1 MPGLER
7 KTCCKHPSWTDFG
20 ASPGSSKLVPMPCV
34 HGHCHVWPWLIEFS
48 GVALTC
54 FTRDRLEERG
64 VERRSTRRSSLKG
77 WERAVVSQTNI
88 GIVSKAVL
96 GKLLRDG
103 EVHTGFSK
111 HIGIF
116 LKWTELFHAFLLDY
130 FSGWITYKNWRTRS
144 ARCSRQLFIQCN
156 ESGNLCVPESDG
168 AVCRCWWIKGVSAWC
183 QRVVCARPP
192 AWVGHCRCRC
202 VTVMSFPFLFHI
214 TDALTRI
221 VTHTAK
227 FARVLVRSHAC
238 VQVMHRSELL
248 ELSLYLLFISLSVF
262 AGIKR
267 RTIIEYHRVA
277 FMKEQIEQ
285 GTVIILTPLPSESI
299 AAWPVLRVAKLYM
312 HWKFRTDNFD
322 NNEIF
327 VKLHWCIMYI

>member
-1 MPGLER
+1 
-7 KTCCKHPSWTDFG
+7 
-20 ASPGSSKLVPMPCV
+20 
-34 HGHCHVWPWLIEFS
+34 
-48 GVALTC
+48 
-54 FTRDRLEERG
+54 
-64 VERRSTRRSSLKG
+64 
-77 WERAVVSQTNI
+77 
-88 GIVSKAVL
+88 
-96 GKLLRDG
+96 
-103 EVHTGFSK
+103 
-111 HIGIF
+111 
-116 LKWTELFHAFLLDY
+116 
-130 FSGWITYKNWRTRS
+130 
-144 ARCSRQLFIQCN
+144 
-156 ESGNLCVPESDG
+156 
-168 AVCRCWWIKGVSAWC
+168 
-183 QRVVCARPP
+183 
-192 AWVGHCRCRC
+192 
-202 VTVMSFPFLFHI
+202 MSFPFLFHV

-312 HWKFRTDNFD
+312 H
-322 NNEIF
+322 
-327 VKLHWCIMYI
+327 

>member
-1 MPGLER
+1 MREGCCQSDKHWHCFKGSVGEASERWGSAYGL
-7 KTCCKHPSWTDFG
+7 FQ
-20 ASPGSSKLVPMPCV
+20 V
-34 HGHCHVWPWLIEFS
+34 HRYL
-48 GVALTC
+48 
-54 FTRDRLEERG
+54 
-64 VERRSTRRSSLKG
+64 
-77 WERAVVSQTNI
+77 
-88 GIVSKAVL
+88 
-96 GKLLRDG
+96 
-103 EVHTGFSK
+103 
-111 HIGIF
+111 
-116 LKWTELFHAFLLDY
+116 LFHAFLLDY

-156 ESGNLCVPESDG
+156 ESGNLWVPESDG

-192 AWVGHCRCRC
+192 DWVGHCRCRC
-202 VTVMSFPFLFHI
+202 VSVMSFPFLFHV

-327 VKLHWCIMYI
+327 VKLHWCIIYI